1 MRFGDPVLLI
11 ITKKASIVYLLKQVY
26 LEFPLDTEREKRTA
40 SQLRISFLPTL
51 SSGHARLPGTITVVI
66 FRFSINRFYVFY
78 SAHTLFQLDM
88 RTRAVMEVAYWM
100 VFSFGTISLPG

>member
-1 MRFGDPVLLI
+1 MRFGDSVLLI

-26 LEFPLDTEREKRTA
+26 LEFPLDTKCKKRTA

-51 SSGHARLPGTITVVI
+51 SSGHARLPGIFTVVI
-66 FRFSINRFYVFY
+66 PRLSINRFCVFY

-88 RTRAVMEVAYWM
+88 HTRAGMEVAYWM
-100 VFSFGTISLPG
+100 FFSFGKISLPG